1 MAEINSNTKLIL
13 EVKLT
18 LSEEEAKALNA
29 ITVYGSDKFLE
40 MFYEHLGKTYLEEYE
55 DGLISL
61 FDSVKD
67 KLSVILKQNDN
78 LRSNSKLK

>member
-1 MAEINSNTKLIL
+1 MAEINSNAKLIL

-29 ITVYGSDKFLE
+29 LTVYGSDKFLE
-40 MFYEHLGKTYLEEYE
+40 VFYEHLGRNYLEDYE
-55 DGLISL
+55 DGLVSL
-61 FDSVKD
+61 FNSVKD
-67 KLSVILKQNDN
+67 KLSIILKQNDN